1 MTKQEAIEGRMI
13 TADTDMYGYPI
24 DKSALYVVDHIA
36 SNGKPEYV
44 TVEAW
49 DNSHNVNA
57 TLDDAGDFAY
67 LFA

>member
-24 DKSALYVVDHIA
+24 DKTAMYVVDHVA

-49 DNSHNVNA
+49 SNSHNADTGSV
-57 TLDDAGDFAY
+57 DAGDFAY